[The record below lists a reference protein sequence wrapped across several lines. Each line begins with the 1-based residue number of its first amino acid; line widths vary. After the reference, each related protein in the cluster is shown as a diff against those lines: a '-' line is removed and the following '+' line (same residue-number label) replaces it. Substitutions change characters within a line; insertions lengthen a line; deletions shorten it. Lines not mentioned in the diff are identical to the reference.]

1 MEKLQLDES
10 TFSVDR
16 DFLRIESQ
24 SRISLLTREEVE
36 ELMKYLLE
44 FLKSSS
50 RVPQD
55 NLENFK

>member
-16 DFLRIESQ
+16 DFLRIDSQ
-24 SRISLLTREEVE
+24 SRISLLTKEEVE

-44 FLKSSS
+44 FLKTI
-50 RVPQD
+50 
-55 NLENFK
+55 

>member
-16 DFLRIESQ
+16 DFLRIGSQ

-36 ELMKYLLE
+36 DLIKYL
-44 FLKSSS
+44 
-50 RVPQD
+50 QD
-55 NLENFK
+55 NIENFK